1 MRDLRQGRTSLT
13 HRLRRRFIVLAS
25 IPVGLGWLVFGNA
38 AGVRASQTTI
48 PTVNAIC
55 KTPPCTT
62 GEGDTTTL
70 TVVAENTNATEGA
83 QFSGEVATWSDDD
96 TAFTGNYSATIT
108 WGGGST
114 AAEAG
119 TITLDA
125 DGHSG
130 TVSGTHTYAEES
142 GTTLTSKPN
151 LTVKVFK
158 GGTTSKSGSA
168 RQTIHDAAI
177 HVTAKAATTT
187 EGTDALVA
195 TFVDDNPNAQAGDF
209 TVTVDCFKIIPLKP
223 SIGRAARLHRASAP
237 SSATSSTFEVRAC
250 NESDEGTGFPTEIT
264 VKDTDG
270 GNSDTK
276 QGTLDVTNAAL
287 TATKGADLNP
297 GESGFVNQATL
308 ATFTDA
314 NPAPDSTDFTASI
327 NWGDGTTSEGSISG
341 SGPYTVKGTRESY
354 AEGGTYTITV
364 SIVDQ
369 DTGTKDE
376 TAAKATATLTATVA
390 DAPLHA
396 TAKPASSTEGQSS
409 GDVVVASFYDDHQ
422 ELSASA
428 YSASINWNDGSTS
441 TGTVAVDATQLGP
454 EDQTVYTVTGK
465 HTYPEEGA
473 HTAHVTIADNGG
485 SSASVD
491 SAITVKDAALSA
503 SNGQGF
509 NAQQGQS
516 TGNVVTAT
524 FTDAKPA
531 KDKTDFTASIN
542 WGDSQTSTGTVSL
555 ADNGTFSVTGSHTYS
570 SHGSFTVTTTITD
583 TGGSTKSATAAA
595 SVAKT
600 VTLAQTGGS
609 WLLPPDAGPY
619 ALGGGLLLILGV
631 LGWWAVLRDRFVW
644 SSKRLR

>member
-237 SSATSSTFEVRAC
+237 SSATSPTFEVRAC

-390 DAPLHA
+390 DN
-396 TAKPASSTEGQSS
+396 S
-409 GDVVVASFYDDHQ
+409 
-422 ELSASA
+422 
-428 YSASINWNDGSTS
+428 
-441 TGTVAVDATQLGP
+441 
-454 EDQTVYTVTGK
+454 
-465 HTYPEEGA
+465 
-473 HTAHVTIADNGG
+473 G

-609 WLLPPDAGPY
+609 WLLPPDARPY
-619 ALGGGLLLILGV
+619 ALGGGLLPILGV
-631 LGWWAVLRDRFVW
+631 LGWWGVLRDRT
-644 SSKRLR
+644 